1 MQGGQWGFAG
11 SGDAF
16 GANRA
21 VKLVFDLQQAVT
33 QLLVVAVLA
42 PRDVTVIRV
51 GTQDGAAQGLHVVV
65 EAVVTDVQ
73 SLLGV
78 ATVAQVAH
86 SQGRAVGQ
94 VEAAALLIEGQQTRV
109 FTASQE
115 AGANGRRG
123 AEQVDEQPGM
133 APEVADQVEIAG
145 TDVIGDISRAARLL
159 PCLLPESLRHGKVV
173 VNAGNRLHQSA
184 VAMPQPD
191 PVHGFH
197 ARHIGT
203 TVAAYRYVLVAGHD
217 AGHARGPQHFV
228 LQLLVHKA
236 VNVFQ
241 RCHAAFDAGTHR
253 RDELQQRLGV
263 ISSDEFVSQG

>member
-11 SGDAF
+11 SGNTL

-51 GTQDGAAQGLHVVV
+51 GTQDGAAQGLDVVV
-65 EAVVTDVQ
+65 QAVVTDVEA
-73 SLLGV
+73 LLGI
-78 ATVAQVAH
+78 APVAQVAH

-94 VEAAALLIEGQQTRV
+94 VEAAALLVEGQQARV
-109 FTASQE
+109 VTASQE
-115 AGANGRRG
+115 TGANGRRG

-133 APEVADQVEIAG
+133 ALEVADQVEVAG
-145 TDVIGDISRAARLL
+145 TGVIDEVARAARLL
-159 PCLLPESLRHGKVV
+159 PCLLPESRWHGKVV
-173 VNAGNRLHQSA
+173 VNAGNGLHQAA

-197 ARHIGT
+197 ARHVGT
-203 TVAAYRYVLVAGHD
+203 AVTAYRDALVTGHD

-236 VNVFQ
+236 VNIFQ
-241 RCHAAFDAGTHR
+241 RCHAVFDAGAHR
-253 RDELQQRLGV
+253 CDELQQRLGV
-263 ISSDEFVSQG
+263 ISSDGFVGQG